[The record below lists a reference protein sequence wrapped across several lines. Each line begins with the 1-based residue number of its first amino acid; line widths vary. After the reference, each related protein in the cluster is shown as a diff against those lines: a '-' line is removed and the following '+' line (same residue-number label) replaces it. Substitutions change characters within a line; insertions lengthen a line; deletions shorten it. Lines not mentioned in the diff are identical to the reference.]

1 MHLLLPYFI
10 IFIVI
15 LHYVLKKGT
24 RSHAAR
30 NEAFLEREAR
40 ANEVRRK
47 DISNL
52 NYISISEN
60 LPVINSGN
68 DTFDTLIGSIPEL
81 KRSYEQLQELRDK
94 KILNLTGISNTDLKL
109 EYGVANLTV
118 LSEYD
123 DNFTS
128 LVKCIAK
135 IGHILSDNSDYDDA
149 QIYLEY
155 GISIGTD
162 ITSNYI
168 DLARIYAACGNT
180 DAIYTLK
187 EKASALN
194 SLSRD
199 IIIGQLDQFF

>member
-68 DTFDTLIGSIPEL
+68 DTFDTLIGSVPEL

-149 QIYLEY
+149 ETYLEY

-180 DAIYTLK
+180 DDIYDLK

-199 IIIGQLDQFF
+199 VIIRQLEQFL

>member
-30 NEAFLEREAR
+30 NEAFLEREAK

-68 DTFDTLIGSIPEL
+68 DTFDTLISSVPEL

-128 LVKCIAK
+128 LVKYIAK

-149 QIYLEY
+149 KAYLEY

-180 DAIYTLK
+180 DAIYDLK
-187 EKASALN
+187 EKASVLN

-199 IIIGQLDQFF
+199 VIIRQLEQFL